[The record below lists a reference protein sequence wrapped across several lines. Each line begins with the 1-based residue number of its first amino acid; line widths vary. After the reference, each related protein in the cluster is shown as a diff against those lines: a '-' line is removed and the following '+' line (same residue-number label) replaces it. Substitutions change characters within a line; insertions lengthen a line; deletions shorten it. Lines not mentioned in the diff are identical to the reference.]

1 MPRGPHI
8 DRTLV
13 PHRIVT
19 CQVRRAPNRAEFVHT
34 PPRIKALV
42 GAHRDVRRPV
52 RRNCGKENRVLT
64 LRSAG
69 RRTHARAQRQVMPIL
84 DEHRHL
90 IGQLRLTPVRFAL
103 TECLGRRSTR
113 VSCAA
118 WNRRSLAACP
128 DLSVLNTSPA
138 ITGAIAGAILACN
151 GARQVLPQVVSTARC
166 SCTVID
172 VVRPRGAT
180 TLSGCPQWSAVNRTA
195 RPSGSV
201 TTPQTL
207 SVRTAVAGMV
217 AVRPVGTLAT
227 CHGVMET
234 VGR

>member
-1 MPRGPHI
+1 MV
-8 DRTLV
+8 RTSIALWCRTV
-13 PHRIVT
+13 SLRAKCGVLLTARSSSTHTRVSRPLSAPTVMCGARYGAT
-19 CQVRRAPNRAEFVHT
+19 AARRTAFS
-34 PPRIKALV
+34 
-42 GAHRDVRRPV
+42 
-52 RRNCGKENRVLT
+52 
-64 LRSAG
+64 RSAVPV

-151 GARQVLPQVVSTARC
+151 GARQVLPQVVSIARC
-166 SCTVID
+166 SCT
-172 VVRPRGAT
+172 
-180 TLSGCPQWSAVNRTA
+180 
-195 RPSGSV
+195 
-201 TTPQTL
+201 
-207 SVRTAVAGMV
+207 AGLV
-217 AVRPVGTLAT
+217 HHVL
-227 CHGVMET
+227 
-234 VGR
+234 